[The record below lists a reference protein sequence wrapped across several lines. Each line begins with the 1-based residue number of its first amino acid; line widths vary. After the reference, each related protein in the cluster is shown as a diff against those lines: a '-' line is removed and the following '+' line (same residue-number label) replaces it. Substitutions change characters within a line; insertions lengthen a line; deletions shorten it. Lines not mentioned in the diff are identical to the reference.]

1 MLAFGAIWPISINA
15 PAQKHTSA
23 IQEAHLNDNLSNI
36 TRTLHSLVKAL
47 PAIRQ
52 HASRDAVGRHV
63 ALIQHFQGRYDR
75 LAERKRNT
83 AR

>member
-1 MLAFGAIWPISINA
+1 M
-15 PAQKHTSA
+15 
-23 IQEAHLNDNLSNI
+23 NDNLSNV

-63 ALIQHFQGRYDR
+63 ALIKHFQGRYDR
-75 LAERKRNT
+75 LVSR
-83 AR
+83 ARSQP

>member
-1 MLAFGAIWPISINA
+1 
-15 PAQKHTSA
+15 
-23 IQEAHLNDNLSNI
+23 LNDNLNNI

-52 HASRDAVGRHV
+52 HASRDAIGRHV